1 MISVFGRKKIDQHQ
15 MNAKQRVILHTTRR
29 IGENMNVL
37 YIPNPVSSALL
48 LPIQ

>member
-1 MISVFGRKKIDQHQ
+1 MFGRKKIDEHQ
-15 MNAKQRVILHTTRR
+15 MNAKQHIILHTSRR

-37 YIPNPVSSALL
+37 RIPNAVSYSRL